1 MAVPVTGSDQ
11 RGPGA
16 AVTVTGPAGQPAE
29 RVRPVSARHFVRLK
43 LRVMGNNFR
52 GQGWRIAMFV
62 GGVIAGLWFAAT
74 GFFLLAA
81 PGLADE
87 PTYALMAAAFGG
99 GLLVLGWLLLPLVF
113 FGVDETLDPAR
124 FALLPLSRRTLVT
137 GLFAA
142 ALVSVPAVAALI
154 ATGGLVLSAGLLGG
168 GAAALVAA
176 VGVVAGLLLCVAA
189 SRAMTSAFATMLRS
203 RRVRDL
209 AAVLLAVLAALLG
222 PLQIV
227 VLAAVQQADWD
238 RLTGVARVVGW
249 TPFGAPWTIGV
260 DVAEGRAWAV
270 PVKLLITALTI
281 GALLWW
287 WSRSLESAMVGA
299 ASGGRVRARGG
310 AAKTGDGP
318 ARAGAGAVGAGA
330 VGQLFPRAVG
340 WARRDRFGALVAREC
355 RYWWRDARRRA
366 NLITIAVV
374 GIFVP
379 VMVNFGGA
387 SFSTGEGM
395 ELAAPNSSPV
405 LVSISM
411 VFVGL
416 LASVT
421 LANQF
426 GFDGSAYAANVV
438 AGVPG
443 RLELRARMAAFSV
456 YVLPMLAVVAAAL
469 AVLLGRPT
477 WLGVMAGSLLASYGA
492 GLAIS
497 AFVSVLGAYSLP
509 ETSNPFAM
517 NSGAGVAKSF
527 LTLLSMLG
535 TAAASVP
542 MVVAAALLGDAWLWL
557 APPLGLAYG
566 LGAALLGAY
575 LAGDVLDR
583 RAPELLTAVTPRR

>member
-1 MAVPVTGSDQ
+1 MAV
-11 RGPGA
+11 
-16 AVTVTGPAGQPAE
+16 AVTAPAE
-29 RVRPVSARHFVRLK
+29 RARPVSARHFVRLK

-81 PGLADE
+81 PGLAGE
-87 PTYALMAAAFGG
+87 PKYALMVAAFGG

-142 ALVSVPAVAALI
+142 ALVSVPTVAVLI
-154 ATGGLVLSAGLLGG
+154 ATLGLVLTAGMLGG
-168 GAAALVAA
+168 WAAALVAA
-176 VGVVAGLLLCVAA
+176 VGVAAGLLLCVAA
-189 SRAMTSAFATMLRS
+189 SRAVTSAFATMLRS

-222 PLQIV
+222 PLQIL
-227 VLAAVQQADWD
+227 VLAAVRQADWD
-238 RLTGVARVVGW
+238 RLAGVARIVGW
-249 TPFGAPWTIGV
+249 TPFGAPWTVGI
-260 DVAEGRAWAV
+260 DVAEGRAWAA
-270 PVKLLITALTI
+270 PLKLLITAATI

-299 ASGGRVRARGG
+299 AGGGTAKVRRGPVGG
-310 AAKTGDGP
+310 AVA
-318 ARAGAGAVGAGA
+318 
-330 VGQLFPRAVG
+330 QLFPRTLG

-366 NLITIAVV
+366 NLITIAVI

-387 SFSTGEGM
+387 SFSTADGM
-395 ELAAPNSSPV
+395 ELATPDSSPV
-405 LVSISM
+405 LASLSVI
-411 VFVGL
+411 FVGV

-443 RLELRARMAAFSV
+443 RLELRARVTAFSV
-456 YVLPMLAVVAAAL
+456 YVLPILAVVAVVL
-469 AVLLGRPT
+469 AVVLGRPA
-477 WLGVMAGSLLASYGA
+477 WLGLLAGTLLASYGV
-492 GLAIS
+492 GLAIN
-497 AFVSVLGAYSLP
+497 ALISVLGAYSLP

-517 NSGAGVAKSF
+517 NSGAGLAKGL
-527 LTLLSMLG
+527 LTLLSMIG
-535 TAAASVP
+535 SAVAAVP
-542 MVVAAALLGDAWLWL
+542 MVVAAALLGDVWLWL
-557 APPLGLAYG
+557 ALPLGLAYG
-566 LGAALLGAY
+566 LGATLLGTY

>member
-1 MAVPVTGSDQ
+1 MAV
-11 RGPGA
+11 
-16 AVTVTGPAGQPAE
+16 AVTAPAE
-29 RVRPVSARHFVRLK
+29 RARPVSARHFVRLK

-62 GGVIAGLWFAAT
+62 GGVVAGLWFAST

-81 PGLADE
+81 PGLAGE
-87 PTYALMAAAFGG
+87 PKYALMVAAFGG

-124 FALLPLSRRTLVT
+124 FALLPLTRRTLVT
-137 GLFAA
+137 GLLAA
-142 ALVSVPAVAALI
+142 ALVSVPTVAVLI
-154 ATGGLVLSAGLLGG
+154 ATLGLVLTAGMLGG
-168 GAAALVAA
+168 WAAALVAA
-176 VGVVAGLLLCVAA
+176 VGVAAGLILCVAA
-189 SRAMTSAFATMLRS
+189 SRAVTSAFATMLRS

-222 PLQIV
+222 PLQLV
-227 VLAAVQQADWD
+227 VLAAMRQADWD

-249 TPFGAPWTIGV
+249 TPFGAPWTVGI
-260 DVAEGRAWAV
+260 DVAEGRAWAA
-270 PVKLLITALTI
+270 PLKLLITAAAI

-299 ASGGRVRARGG
+299 AGGGTAKARGG
-310 AAKTGDGP
+310 PVG
-318 ARAGAGAVGAGA
+318 GAVA
-330 VGQLFPRAVG
+330 QLFPRALG

-366 NLITIAVV
+366 NLITLAVI

-379 VMVNFGGA
+379 VMVNFGGT
-387 SFSTGEGM
+387 SFSAESGM
-395 ELAAPNSSPV
+395 EFAAPNSSPV
-405 LVSISM
+405 LASLSVL
-411 VFVGL
+411 FVGV

-443 RLELRARMAAFSV
+443 RLELRARAAAFSV
-456 YVLPMLAVVAAAL
+456 YVLPILAVVTVVL
-469 AVLLGRPT
+469 AVVLGRPA
-477 WLGVMAGSLLASYGA
+477 WLGLLAGTLLASYGV
-492 GLAIS
+492 GLAIN
-497 AFVSVLGAYSLP
+497 ALISVLGAYSLP

-517 NSGAGVAKSF
+517 NSGAGLAKGLLTVVSMIGSAVA
-527 LTLLSMLG
+527 
-535 TAAASVP
+535 AVP

-557 APPLGLAYG
+557 ALPLGLAYG
-566 LGAALLGAY
+566 LGAALLGTY

>member
-1 MAVPVTGSDQ
+1 MAVPVTSAGQ
-11 RGPGA
+11 RGA
-16 AVTVTGPAGQPAE
+16 TMAVTGPGGQPAE

-62 GGVIAGLWFAAT
+62 GGMIAGLWFAAT

-154 ATGGLVLSAGLLGG
+154 ATGGLVLTSGLLGG
-168 GAAALVAA
+168 AAAALVAA

-222 PLQIV
+222 PLQIA

-249 TPFGAPWTIGV
+249 TPFGAPWTVGI

-299 ASGGRVRARGG
+299 ASHGRIRARGG
-310 AAKTGDGP
+310 AA
-318 ARAGAGAVGAGA
+318 GAVSGA
-330 VGQLFPRAVG
+330 VGQLFPKAVG

-395 ELAAPNSSPV
+395 EFAAPDSSPV

-443 RLELRARMAAFSV
+443 PLELRARMAAFSV
-456 YVLPMLAVVAAAL
+456 YVLPMLAVVTVVLGA
-469 AVLLGRPT
+469 LLGRPA
-477 WLGVMAGSLLASYGA
+477 WLGVMAGSLLATYGA

-535 TAAASVP
+535 TAVASVP